1 MMFGL
6 FIQNF
11 KSAHRV
17 THARLLASTETSIG
31 YHTKG
36 WFIALTAVLFI
47 PPIFI
52 ILVPLVL
59 CPQLAVI
66 FHAADSQT
74 ISAALT
80 VFLAYIFVLAFLY
93 GKFSLSIMKYGILC

>member
-1 MMFGL
+1 MTIFGL
-6 FIQNF
+6 FIQIF

-31 YHTKG
+31 YHAKG

-47 PPIFI
+47 PPILV

-59 CPQLAVI
+59 CPRLSVI
-66 FHAADSQT
+66 FHVADSQT

-80 VFLAYIFVLAFLY
+80 VFLAYIFILTFLY
-93 GKFSLSIMKYGILC
+93 GKFSL